1 MGTVRAHASVTTSAP
16 PCHCGDCLSCEV
28 QAMRRRSLA
37 RRGKRAVAS
46 GVGCDPV
53 TEYQA
58 LQMIHRG
65 FVVRAEPGRQGTM
78 SDISKRQAIKLRDG
92 ER

>member
-1 MGTVRAHASVTTSAP
+1 MTYPAP

-37 RRGKRAVAS
+37 RRGKRAVTSDAES
-46 GVGCDPV
+46 APV
-53 TEYQA
+53 TQYQA

-65 FVVRAEPGRQGTM
+65 LVVRTEPG
-78 SDISKRQAIKLRDG
+78 DKRQ
-92 ER
+92 